1 MGPGVSVGL
10 KAGARRCLGAGSAC
24 FRWLSRRC
32 ESSRCA
38 ARPARMGST
47 AVLSRAVALERR
59 WRRAA
64 GLLGCQVARRARASS
79 LPSKDAM
86 TGSTISGAA
95 LGRRALMILAFRG
108 GGVALPA
115 EAAGSRGGGWLAGL
129 VAGDAASAGT
139 GAGLLSCCVAGGATL
154 WELASAAGSG
164 LDVWLVGSGA
174 WGRCDAQAGAGASE
188 GAWLC
193 SCCGGGGGIRALSAP
208 RPGPRSAAWWRSRCC
223 DHTPKPNRQSP
234 TPKTKPNRKLSI
246 CVHPKTNRLAGL

>member
-32 ESSRCA
+32 ESSRCP

-115 EAAGSRGGGWLAGL
+115 EAAESGGGGLLAGL
-129 VAGDAASAGT
+129 VACDAASA
-139 GAGLLSCCVAGGATL
+139 AAGGATV
-154 WELASAAGSG
+154 WDTASATGSG
-164 LDVWLVGSGA
+164 LGVWIGGSGA
-174 WGRCDAQAGAGASE
+174 LGRCDAQTGAGASE

-193 SCCGGGGGIRALSAP
+193 SCCGRVSGTSTLAAP
-208 RPGPRSAAWWRSRCC
+208 RSASRSAAWWRSRCC

-234 TPKTKPNRKLSI
+234 TPKTKPKRKLSI